1 MSKVVVITGANSGIG
16 LAAAKLYESNGYFV
30 VLGCRDEKKGLSTEK
45 EIGKRSKFLKIDMT
59 DYESIN
65 NFYDNLKA
73 EFDKV
78 DIFYS
83 NAGIMYVPFSITKEG
98 HESTLGTNYFG
109 SSYLTLK
116 MLDLMKDVDNSRI
129 IQISSIAM
137 YFIKEMRY
145 EGLEDE
151 TIYSPWTWYNYS
163 NLYRTMFSFELDRKI
178 NKLETD
184 VAVVHPGV
192 TRSRLYRRSKP
203 SLGYRI
209 IDKFKTNVSTGVA
222 PVIEA
227 STTSSLKKE
236 RVYAPRI
243 IHQYGKPSTYKANKL
258 AYNLQERET
267 LWNYTLDKIGMKDI
281 L

>member
-1 MSKVVVITGANSGIG
+1 
-16 LAAAKLYESNGYFV
+16 
-30 VLGCRDEKKGLSTEK
+30 
-45 EIGKRSKFLKIDMT
+45 
-59 DYESIN
+59 
-65 NFYDNLKA
+65 
-73 EFDKV
+73 
-78 DIFYS
+78 
-83 NAGIMYVPFSITKEG
+83 
-98 HESTLGTNYFG
+98 
-109 SSYLTLK
+109 

-178 NKLETD
+178 NKLKTD

-203 SLGYRI
+203 TLGYRI
-209 IDKFKTNVSTGVA
+209 IDKFKTDVSTGVA

-227 STTSSLKKE
+227 STISSLKKE